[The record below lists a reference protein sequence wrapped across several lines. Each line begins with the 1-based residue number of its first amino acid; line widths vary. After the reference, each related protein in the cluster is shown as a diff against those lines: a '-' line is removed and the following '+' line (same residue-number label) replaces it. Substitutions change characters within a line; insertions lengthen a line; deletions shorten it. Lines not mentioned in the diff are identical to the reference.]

1 MGGFDSR
8 GHVAA
13 GVCAVKV
20 KTAFMVATRGG
31 VCSIEASVLTHSL
44 PNMAKRTSSKT
55 VHTAPAASSCAYD
68 LKQIRE
74 IVGLMAENDLT
85 YFHSEQK
92 GAKLE
97 LRRGSDLNTIKDFI
111 KNMPMASAAP
121 VAVAAAPAPAPAV
134 AALAAAPAASA
145 AAPAKSEP
153 IGPTIN
159 SPMVGTF
166 YRAAA
171 PGEKSFAN
179 VGDVV
184 DENSNVC
191 IIEAMKVMNEIK
203 AETRG
208 TIARILVE
216 DGKPVQY
223 GQPLFELKA

>member
-1 MGGFDSR
+1 MGGLGSR
-8 GHVAA
+8 DHGAT
-13 GVCAVKV
+13 GVCPVKV

-31 VCSIEASVLTHSL
+31 VCSIATSVLTHS
-44 PNMAKRTSSKT
+44 PSNMAKRTTTKPVT
-55 VHTAPAASSCAYD
+55 TAPAASSCAYD

-111 KNMPMASAAP
+111 KNMPMAAAAP
-121 VAVAAAPAPAPAV
+121 VAVAAAPAPVV

>member
-1 MGGFDSR
+1 
-8 GHVAA
+8 
-13 GVCAVKV
+13 
-20 KTAFMVATRGG
+20 
-31 VCSIEASVLTHSL
+31 
-44 PNMAKRTSSKT
+44 MAKRTTSKP
-55 VHTAPAASSCAYD
+55 VSPAPAASSCAYD

-121 VAVAAAPAPAPAV
+121 VAVAAAPTPVAAAAPSVAAPAPA
-134 AALAAAPAASA
+134 PA
-145 AAPAKSEP
+145 AKSEP
-153 IGPTIN
+153 VGPTIN

-171 PGEKSFAN
+171 PGEKPFAN

-223 GQPLFELKA
+223 GQPLFELRA

>member
-1 MGGFDSR
+1 
-8 GHVAA
+8 
-13 GVCAVKV
+13 
-20 KTAFMVATRGG
+20 
-31 VCSIEASVLTHSL
+31 
-44 PNMAKRTSSKT
+44 MAKRTTSKP
-55 VHTAPAASSCAYD
+55 VPPAPAASSCAYD

-74 IVGLMAENDLT
+74 IVELMAENDLT

-97 LRRGSDLNTIKDFI
+97 LRRGSDFNTIKDFI
-111 KNMPMASAAP
+111 KNMPVASAP
-121 VAVAAAPAPAPAV
+121 MTVAAAPTPTI
-134 AALAAAPAASA
+134 AAPTPTMA
-145 AAPAKSEP
+145 AKSEP

-171 PGEKSFAN
+171 PGEKPFAS
-179 VGDVV
+179 VGDTV

-208 TIARILVE
+208 TIARVLVE